1 MAEKRGTKAFLAG
14 LLLGILVGL
23 PAIFMATRV
32 SRPLAGQ
39 ISIKLVARCQIDIL
53 DTTLQPVNTILLNCP
68 RVDSI
73 RLWPLPVQMRWMEK
87 PIAPE
92 GGNSAKSGMELTQFQ
107 RDISSHNLPEFALN
121 RLIFKPEGML

>member
-1 MAEKRGTKAFLAG
+1 MAERRSSKAFLAG

-23 PAIFMATRV
+23 PTIFLATRI
-32 SRPLAGQ
+32 SKPLAGQ

-87 PIAPE
+87 PITPE
-92 GGNSAKSGMELTQFQ
+92 GGTSAKSGTELTLFQ
-107 RDISSHNLPEFALN
+107 RDISSHNPSVIALKG
-121 RLIFKPEGML
+121 LIFKPEGML